1 MRYLPGDAETLARI
15 ATYMLSGI
23 DLFRLAGDRMRYLTE
38 RQSVLARN
46 IANADTPGY
55 KAQDLAPFS
64 VSTAL
69 AGGATSAAT
78 ASNGQLV
85 LARTQPGHVAA
96 TSSGAQPA
104 QVVETAPNYGTNGSG
119 NTVSL
124 EEQMLKSAAVTNAFS
139 LATAAYAKSVSLM
152 KIAIDSGR

>member
-1 MRYLPGDAETLARI
+1 
-15 ATYMLSGI
+15 MLSGI
-23 DLFRLAGDRMRYLTE
+23 DLFRIAGDRMRYLTE
-38 RQSVLARN
+38 RQSVVARN

-64 VSTAL
+64 INVTAP
-69 AGGATSAAT
+69 GGGTLGAT

-85 LARTQPGHVAA
+85 LARTHSGHVAM

-104 QVVETAPNYGTNGSG
+104 QIVQTAASYGTNASG

-124 EEQMLKSAAVTNAFS
+124 EEQMVKSADVTNAFS

-152 KIAIDSGR
+152 KIAIDGGR